1 MTPPLTTEQRTAL
14 LNNPPPEKSDPFP
27 HLAELSIPELLQHR
41 VVLSGQIKVLEQERQ
56 EVDQLLMES
65 HSSAELKWGLSAP
78 GGWTLKQRTRTS
90 WQYSARTREVIKQIQ
105 QQAQHDGEATPVTST
120 YLTLTKASA

>member
-14 LNNPPPEKSDPFP
+14 LKNPPPEQSDPFP

-65 HSSAELKWGLSAP
+65 HSSAELKWGVSAP
-78 GGWTLKQRTRTS
+78 GGWKI
-90 WQYSARTREVIKQIQ
+90 RELIKQIQ

-120 YLTLTKASA
+120 FLTLTKASA

>member
-1 MTPPLTTEQRTAL
+1 MTPPLTTEQRIAL
-14 LNNPPPEKSDPFP
+14 LKNPPPEQPDPFP
-27 HLAELSIPELLQHR
+27 HLAELSIHELLQHR

-65 HSSAELKWGLSAP
+65 HSPAELKWGLSAP
-78 GGWTLKQRTRTS
+78 GGWTLKQRTRTC
-90 WQYSARTREVIKQIQ
+90 WQYSAQIRELIKQIQ

-120 YLTLTKASA
+120 FLSLIKASP

>member
-1 MTPPLTTEQRTAL
+1 MTPP
-14 LNNPPPEKSDPFP
+14 PPPEQSDPFP

-65 HSSAELKWGLSAP
+65 HSSAELKWGVSAP
-78 GGWTLKQRTRTS
+78 GGWILKQRTRTS
-90 WQYSARTREVIKQIQ
+90 WQYSARTQEVIKQIQ

-120 YLTLTKASA
+120 YLTLTKSST